1 MIFLPCFMSL
11 CNVIKEYKKL
21 YRLFRRSGLTR
32 ETIIF
37 SDSKGLGLKEV
48 IPNCVSDKLN
58 IVARKG
64 ATVYS
69 EGHKDLFRK
78 VMKGYNPIVLVWLGT
93 CAISKKDKYIK
104 LRSYPYQNIE
114 LVLTEYRELKNEILK
129 VNKYAKVLFIECP
142 YYSIA
147 TDNRLK
153 RGANNSVLTTQSLK
167 LID

>member
-1 MIFLPCFMSL
+1 MSL

-58 IVARKG
+58 IVAIKG

-69 EGHKDLFRK
+69 EVHKDLFRK
-78 VMKGYNPIVLVWLGT
+78 VRKGYNPIVLIWSGT
-93 CAISKKDKYIK
+93 CEISKKYKYIK
-104 LRSYPYQNIE
+104 LRSYSYQHIE
-114 LVLTEYRELKNEILK
+114 LVLTEYRELKNDILK
-129 VNKYAKVLFIECP
+129 VNKYAKVLYIECP
-142 YYSIA
+142 YYSITKA
-147 TDNRLK
+147 NRLK
-153 RGANNSVLTTQSLK
+153 SGANNSVLTTQSLK
-167 LID
+167 LLD

>member
-1 MIFLPCFMSL
+1 MTSILTNNGLIVIFLPCFMSL

-69 EGHKDLFRK
+69 EGHKDLFR
-78 VMKGYNPIVLVWLGT
+78 
-93 CAISKKDKYIK
+93 
-104 LRSYPYQNIE
+104 
-114 LVLTEYRELKNEILK
+114 
-129 VNKYAKVLFIECP
+129 
-142 YYSIA
+142 
-147 TDNRLK
+147 
-153 RGANNSVLTTQSLK
+153 
-167 LID
+167 